1 MRFLGF
7 SFVQGPSR
15 YAVDVALL
23 FRVMT
28 ELSWHILPW
37 GRKDIL
43 GIANYQDW
51 LIPLFDIR
59 SFLPDESGRLGHYVF
74 FLHTQEGLIGFPG
87 GNWSILLEKKDI
99 VRVVKKKEPVCPFLL
114 HTKKGLFH
122 FIDIRVILRTMV
134 QKIWYEDEIS

>member
-87 GNWSILLEKKDI
+87 GNWSILLEKKGHCACG
-99 VRVVKKKEPVCPFLL
+99 KKEGTSLPVPPPYKERSFPF
-114 HTKKGLFH
+114 HRHSCYTQNDGSK
-122 FIDIRVILRTMV
+122 DMV
-134 QKIWYEDEIS
+134 